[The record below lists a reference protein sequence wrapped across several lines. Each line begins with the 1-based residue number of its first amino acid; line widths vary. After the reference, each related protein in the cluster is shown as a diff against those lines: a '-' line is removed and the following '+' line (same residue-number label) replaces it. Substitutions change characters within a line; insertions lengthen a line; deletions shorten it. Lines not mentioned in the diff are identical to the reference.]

1 MDGPPTRGRCGI
13 RFRSV
18 SPDYFKTLRM
28 RVIEGREF
36 REDDWSPVAAKV
48 IVNEAFARQ
57 HFPGTH
63 GGRSSDSMVG
73 NGKTSRSIGVVA
85 DSRERPDGEIQ
96 RWFYLPNNTGASAGT
111 NMVVLLRATG
121 EPATVL
127 AAARGVLARVDSQL
141 ATHDAA
147 SLEEVLEHSAASPKL
162 YGLVS
167 LWCALVGLA
176 LAAIGLYGVLAYAV
190 GSRTHEFGIRIAL
203 GADARTV
210 RWQVLRQGLALSAVG
225 LLLGLA
231 GSWASARALTSLLFG
246 VTPGDLTTFA
256 RGSDTVDC

>member
-1 MDGPPTRGRCGI
+1 M
-13 RFRSV
+13 
-18 SPDYFKTLRM
+18 
-28 RVIEGREF
+28 
-36 REDDWSPVAAKV
+36 
-48 IVNEAFARQ
+48 
-57 HFPGTH
+57 
-63 GGRSSDSMVG
+63 
-73 NGKTSRSIGVVA
+73 
-85 DSRERPDGEIQ
+85 
-96 RWFYLPNNTGASAGT
+96 
-111 NMVVLLRATG
+111 
-121 EPATVL
+121 L

-203 GADARTV
+203 GADTRTV
-210 RWQVLRQGLALSAVG
+210 RWQVLRQGLGLSAVG

-256 RGSDTVDC
+256 VAATLLIATAMIACLIPSYRATRVDPVVALRAE

>member
-1 MDGPPTRGRCGI
+1 MTGRPSPP
-13 RFRSV
+13 RS
-18 SPDYFKTLRM
+18 SSASR
-28 RVIEGREF
+28 
-36 REDDWSPVAAKV
+36 SPVST
-48 IVNEAFARQ
+48 FPAR
-57 HFPGTH
+57 TA
-63 GGRSSDSMVG
+63 GRTSNSMVA
-73 NGKTSRSIGVVA
+73 V
-85 DSRERPDGEIQ
+85 ERPRGHRRRRRCARASRRRDPAVV
-96 RWFYLPNNTGASAGT
+96 LPAEQHGRLRRH

-121 EPATVL
+121 EPAAVL

-203 GADARTV
+203 GADTRTV

-231 GSWASARALTSLLFG
+231 GSWASSAGADVAPVWRDARRPDD
-246 VTPGDLTTFA
+246 V
-256 RGSDTVDC
+256 RCGSDAVDLPRR